1 MTYLDIASRGKNS
14 FWRYIVAWPLAL
26 VIWLILVV
34 AVLLPLILTH
44 LITPDQLQAQGAG
57 DHPVMFF
64 ALQGVVFAGLIAGF
78 TLAAFLLHRKTF
90 KDLCGNWNWRLV
102 GSGALVWLVVLVLS
116 TAIDWALAPKGFSFT
131 IDTLNPAII
140 LTTIICLAIQTF
152 AEEFI
157 FRGYLTQSLLL
168 ATKRPMVAAAIAA
181 LAFGALHIPNGLP
194 QAVGATA
201 LGFVLSLI
209 AIRTGGLAFGWGL
222 HFANNLFGA
231 IVVVSANDVFKG
243 TPAIITQNTPGL
255 MWWDTAF
262 GIGIMAVLA
271 FLVLKDGRFIGS
283 AAQYPK

>member
-14 FWRYIVAWPLAL
+14 FWRYLVAWPLAL
-26 VIWLILVV
+26 LIWLILVV
-34 AVLLPLILTH
+34 AVLLPMMLTH

-64 ALQGVVFAGLIAGF
+64 ALQGLVFAGLIAGF
-78 TLAAFLLHRKTF
+78 TLAVFLLHRKTF

-102 GSGALVWLVVLVLS
+102 WSGALVWLVVMILS
-116 TAIDWALAPKGFSFT
+116 TAIDWVLAPKGFTGT
-131 IDTLNPAII
+131 IETLNPAII
-140 LTTIICLAIQTF
+140 LTTIICLAVQTF

-168 ATKRPMVAAAIAA
+168 ATKRPMIAAAVAA
-181 LAFGALHIPNGLP
+181 LVFGSLHIPNGLP

-231 IVVVSANDVFKG
+231 IIVVSANDVFKG

-255 MWWDTAF
+255 MWWDTVF
-262 GIGIMAVLA
+262 GIAIMAVLA
-271 FLVLKDGRFIGS
+271 LLVLKDGRFIGS
-283 AAQYPK
+283 AGRYPK